1 MSDNPFQACGPIYDA
16 AVDSE
21 RWRTALDAVL
31 RPVGAKSA
39 ALLVTELQGVKPY
52 SVNYLSGVYHTPTG
66 ARDVQYYVENLA
78 PLEADAWNLMR
89 TMPKH
94 RFGIDAEIWPDLE
107 KVRTRADFRFLEER
121 FGVFRRVGVRLNDNR
136 CWFDSMTLQYDAALT
151 TIPNGS
157 LETAQLLL
165 PHLAKAIELGR
176 SFSLLKMRYKAVLS
190 ALDHV
195 EIGMCIA
202 LGRGEV
208 IVANREAERIFDLDD
223 GIRLARDQSFLCR
236 DADLGRSVMEA
247 IGMAA
252 ETIRGENNLAEVVL
266 AVPRLSGKHPFLIEI
281 VPLRDHAGE
290 VEASLEGA
298 LITLI
303 DPGNPKPF
311 STARLVEAYGLTRA
325 EADVCRYLVDGWTN
339 VRIAHERAVRIDTI
353 KTQITS
359 ILQKTGTRR
368 RSELIRLALKS
379 SPPIAMPVQD
389 GDGEAN

>member
-1 MSDNPFQACGPIYDA
+1 MSNNPFQACGPIYDA

-21 RWRTALDAVL
+21 RWRAALDAVL
-31 RPVGAKSA
+31 RSVGAKSA
-39 ALLVTELQGVKPY
+39 GLLVTELQGVKPY
-52 SVNYLSGVYHTPTG
+52 SVNYLSSAYHTPAG
-66 ARDVQYYVENLA
+66 MRDVQYYVEHLA
-78 PLEADAWNLMR
+78 PLEADAWNVVRQL
-89 TMPKH
+89 PKQK
-94 RFGIDAEIWPDLE
+94 IVTDAEFWPDLDN
-107 KVRTRADFRFLEER
+107 VRTRADYRFLEEH
-121 FGVFRRVGVRLNDNR
+121 FGVFRRAGVRLNDNR

-202 LGRGEV
+202 LGQGEV

-223 GIRLARDQSFLCR
+223 GIRLARNHSFLFR
-236 DADLGRSVMEA
+236 DVDLGRSVTEA
-247 IGMAA
+247 IGMAS
-252 ETIRGENNLAEVVL
+252 ETVRGENNFAEVVL
-266 AVPRLSGKHPFLIEI
+266 AVLRLSGKHPFLIEI

-290 VEASLEGA
+290 VDASLEGA

-303 DPGNPKPF
+303 DPGSPTPF

-325 EADVCRYLVDGWTN
+325 EAEVCRPLVDGWTN
-339 VRIAHERAVRIDTI
+339 ERIAEERRVSIDTI

-359 ILQKTGTRR
+359 ILQKTGTKR

-379 SPPIAMPVQD
+379 SPPVATPVQD
-389 GDGEAN
+389 RDGEAN